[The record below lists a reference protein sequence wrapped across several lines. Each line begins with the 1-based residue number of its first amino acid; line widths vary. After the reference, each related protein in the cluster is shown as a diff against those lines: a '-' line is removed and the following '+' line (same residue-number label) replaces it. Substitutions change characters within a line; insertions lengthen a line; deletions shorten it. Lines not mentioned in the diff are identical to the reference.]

1 MSIVRTEPQR
11 LISLALSILR
21 RYFTDS
27 LHSLTIL
34 HDLVAAEQGV
44 APAAATLLRDLSS
57 FPAVAV
63 LHYWRQS
70 ARLRGCKLL
79 HCHLPGTPDPQHRRR
94 HSTR

>member
-34 HDLVAAEQGV
+34 LDLAAAEQGV

-63 LHYWRQS
+63 LQLRRQS
-70 ARLRGCKLL
+70 ARLRECKLL
-79 HCHLPGTPDPQHRRR
+79 HCHLQGTPDPQHRRR
-94 HSTR
+94 HLVR

>member
-27 LHSLTIL
+27 LHSFTTLL
-34 HDLVAAEQGV
+34 DLAAAEQGV

-63 LHYWRQS
+63 FQLRRQS
-70 ARLRGCKLL
+70 ARPREYKLL
-79 HCHLPGTPDPQHRRR
+79 HCHLQGTPDPQHRRR
-94 HSTR
+94 HSAR

>member
-27 LHSLTIL
+27 LHSFTIL
-34 HDLVAAEQGV
+34 LDLAAAEQGV

-63 LHYWRQS
+63 LQYRRQS
-70 ARLRGCKLL
+70 ARPRECILR
-79 HCHLPGTPDPQHRRR
+79 HCHLHVTPDPQHRRR
-94 HSTR
+94 HLVR